1 MKKIDHIII
10 EDYYQNNNKN
20 KFKNILEALVKLL
33 PKNLY
38 VTNNINYYFYNDTH
52 KKLTIC
58 LDCIALSD
66 IVIIKFYKSTRK
78 IIPEELL
85 YLSEYHEN
93 HLFYKNCYLAYAFYN
108 NYNISIIK
116 MRRADGDISN
126 IKLNINTYA
135 QLNEM
140 ISDELYKMHINGYVH
155 MDIKTTN
162 ILYKKN
168 KNEYEFGLCDF
179 ELINYNGVKINPIY
193 KDYYLKLYY
202 IRNVPSNY
210 TCDYETLLFMRILNL
225 LKKNKKIKAN
235 TIP

>member
-1 MKKIDHIII
+1 MKNIDHIII
-10 EDYYQNNNKN
+10 ENYYKNNNKN
-20 KFKNILEALVKLL
+20 IFKNMLEALVKLL

-38 VTNNINYYFYNDTH
+38 VTNNINYYFYNEKH

-66 IVIIKFYKSTRK
+66 IVIIKFYKSTRQ

-85 YLSEYHEN
+85 YLSENYDN
-93 HLFYKNCYLAYAFYN
+93 HFFYKNCYLAYSYYN

-116 MRRADGDISN
+116 MKRADGDISN
-126 IKLNINTYA
+126 LKINFNTYSI
-135 QLNEM
+135 LNEM
-140 ISDELYKMHINGYVH
+140 ISDELYKMHTNGYVH

-168 KNEYEFGLCDF
+168 KDTFEFGLCDF
-179 ELINYNGVKINPIY
+179 ELINYNGVKINSIFR
-193 KDYYLKLYY
+193 DYYFKLYY
-202 IRNVPSNY
+202 INSVPNNY
-210 TCDYETLLFMRILNL
+210 TCDYETILFLRILNL

-235 TIP
+235 TI